1 MGDIEDIKHAVQR
14 DFLIPLSEF
23 QAHTQALDTVHD
35 QCVQEF
41 QKALQALFSPGVAF
55 HGAAADAVA
64 QLTETYL
71 AAERAMGDYTSS
83 SLSYRLGQAA
93 SLSQKTVA
101 EIEPLLSSLHDFPLA
116 QAFGVAGG
124 AVKGAEQP
132 VEESLPPPDPENPI
146 SLGIYVAGLA
156 VVALGVGTT
165 VFLASYNEQQMRANE
180 VWQEVRQWQR
190 GMNTLAAQ
198 PESRLPPEPTD
209 PKPFLPTASSLGLT
223 TQQQKTA
230 QELFQEFGGDISLDD
245 IENLIRQHPQ
255 WSKERLRQELLRN
268 QLKQGTGYPG
278 KLLRAGYT
286 EDQILAMIRSG
297 YTTVHMAVI
306 LGDTSLGPATTP
318 EGRVLTK
325 HALEDSI
332 LRHGITLQQID
343 DALDNY
349 SRVRTQQDGANAY
362 IKKNADG
369 TYTVVIFD
377 KSGGIV
383 TAIKGLK
390 PKELNAI
397 GRRYGFD
404 PSP

>member
-71 AAERAMGDYTSS
+71 AAQRAMGDYTSS

-146 SLGIYVAGLA
+146 SLGIYLAGLA
-156 VVALGVGTT
+156 VVALGVGTA
-165 VFLASYNEQQMRANE
+165 VFLTSYNEQQMRANE

-209 PKPFLPTASSLGLT
+209 PKPFLASPGSILYLNPNLPPFNSMSHEQLLVQDIMEELKRLGITAHQS
-223 TQQQKTA
+223 
-230 QELFQEFGGDISLDD
+230 DV
-245 IENLIRQHPQ
+245 ENLVKLGYDRARIISILSQSQQPLLNAGKAQIPSAKFEKYSMDANNPNNKGKWKAWGVLGYDVSTPSRRSAAAQDVMAQ
-255 WSKERLRQELLRN
+255 IERELPN
-268 QLKQGTGYPG
+268 QIATFDKINPHGVVYEIVIPITGPNG
-278 KLLRAGYT
+278 
-286 EDQILAMIRSG
+286 RSG
-297 YTTVHMAVI
+297 MLVTYWQYDAGSDI
-306 LGDTSLGPATTP
+306 PRL
-318 EGRVLTK
+318 
-325 HALEDSI
+325 
-332 LRHGITLQQID
+332 IT
-343 DALDNY
+343 NY
-349 SRVRTQQDGANAY
+349 
-362 IKKNADG
+362 
-369 TYTVVIFD
+369 
-377 KSGGIV
+377 
-383 TAIKGLK
+383 LK
-390 PKELNAI
+390 V
-397 GRRYGFD
+397 
-404 PSP
+404 